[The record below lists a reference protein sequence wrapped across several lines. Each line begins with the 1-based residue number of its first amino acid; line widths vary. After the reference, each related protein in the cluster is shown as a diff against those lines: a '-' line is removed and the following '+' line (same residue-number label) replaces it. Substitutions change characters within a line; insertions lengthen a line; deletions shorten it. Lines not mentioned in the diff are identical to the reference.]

1 MSDVLVAHTP
11 CRASLPEPSLKCSP
25 SPHRTLTESLT
36 LTRVNPAT
44 QLPSGQR
51 QAVPYALATG
61 PPFLL
66 ALAFPALFFSA
77 LDFAGCYGVL
87 TLFGLLPVA
96 MAWSER
102 YQVSGCGGSDHS

>member
-1 MSDVLVAHTP
+1 MRPGFSHAGCCACLCQECNYDVTNTF
-11 CRASLPEPSLKCSP
+11 RA
-25 SPHRTLTESLT
+25 
-36 LTRVNPAT
+36 PA

-51 QAVPYALATG
+51 QAVPYLLTTL

-102 YQVSGCGGSDHS
+102 YQVGLHLNER

>member
-1 MSDVLVAHTP
+1 M
-11 CRASLPEPSLKCSP
+11 
-25 SPHRTLTESLT
+25 
-36 LTRVNPAT
+36 
-44 QLPSGQR
+44 
-51 QAVPYALATG
+51 LATL

-102 YQVSGCGGSDHS
+102 YQVSCVWAGAGGVTFVLPWDVSPVSHTACTAAGQYCAAMGVPPGATG

>member
-1 MSDVLVAHTP
+1 M
-11 CRASLPEPSLKCSP
+11 
-25 SPHRTLTESLT
+25 
-36 LTRVNPAT
+36 
-44 QLPSGQR
+44 
-51 QAVPYALATG
+51 PYVLATG
-61 PPFLL
+61 APFLL

-102 YQVSGCGGSDHS
+102 YEVTGGWSRGLFNYVFIFSKTLIKIIK